1 LRGAGR
7 FLPALEK
14 ELNAMLGLK
23 TWVLPAHDKQLD
35 SFNVWRQ
42 APRHP
47 SGPPFM
53 KPYHWLFCPLFY
65 RSSA

>member
-1 LRGAGR
+1 MLCGYYITGETFGCCSFRNVCSHLLFFSAGR

-35 SFNVWRQ
+35 SFNVWL
-42 APRHP
+42 P
-47 SGPPFM
+47 
-53 KPYHWLFCPLFY
+53 
-65 RSSA
+65 